1 MAARVPYAERRKT
14 QLREEIVD
22 AAFAEFAERGYH
34 QAGIAEIAER
44 LGIGHGTFYRHFEN
58 KRAILDHVVDDV
70 MARALEA
77 LAAENAPDATDNL
90 QEYREQVDRIV
101 DALHA
106 LVNDD
111 PRVVRMLLVQAGG
124 IDADIEAKVF
134 GLLDSAAQITAAY
147 LKNGRDQ
154 GFLRPDVDCQ
164 ATAEALVGMIIGG
177 SLFALRKPDDRG
189 AQERYKRAAVTL
201 MFEGIAK
208 QRG

>member
-1 MAARVPYAERRKT
+1 MSERVSYAERRKA

-22 AAFAEFAERGYH
+22 AAFSEFAERGYH

-58 KRAILDHVVDDV
+58 KRAILNHVIDGV

-77 LAAENAPDATDNL
+77 LAAENAPDAADNL
-90 QEYREQVDRIV
+90 QEYRDQVHRIA
-101 DALHA
+101 DALQA

-111 PRVVRMLLVQAGG
+111 PRVVRLLLVQAGG
-124 IDADIEAKVF
+124 IDADAEAKVF
-134 GLLDSAAQITAAY
+134 GMLESAAQITAAY
-147 LKNGRDQ
+147 LENGRDR

-177 SLFALRKPDDRG
+177 SLFALRKPEARD
-189 AQERYKRAAVTL
+189 AQERYKQAAITL

-208 QRG
+208 S

>member
-1 MAARVPYAERRKT
+1 MSYAERRKA

-22 AAFAEFAERGYH
+22 AAFAVFAERGYH

-58 KRAILDHVVDDV
+58 KRAILDHVIDGV
-70 MARALEA
+70 MARALQA
-77 LAAENAPDATDNL
+77 LVAENAPDATNSL
-90 QEYREQVDRIV
+90 GEYRQQVHRIA

-111 PRVVRMLLVQAGG
+111 PRVVRLLLVQAGG
-124 IDADIEAKVF
+124 IDADVEAKVF
-134 GLLDSAAQITAAY
+134 DMLDLAAQVTAAY
-147 LKNGRDQ
+147 LENGRDR

-177 SLFALRKPDDRG
+177 SLFALRKPQDRE
-189 AQERYKRAAVTL
+189 AQEHYKEAAITL

-208 QRG
+208 S